1 MIFKVYSIISR
12 MIKFH
17 SIKCIEIRLEVHDS
31 FFNTVDTFIGDDV
44 NSRQRRNN
52 FNLSSSPKPKRAMKV
67 LLRIIVFPLDFNS
80 NLRKCIRYDQPFFS
94 QWISLTQVK
103 PPFRPKPPN
112 QRERDSKRE
121 RETKVERVRERE

>member
-1 MIFKVYSIISR
+1 

-44 NSRQRRNN
+44 NSRRRNN

-112 QRERDSKRE
+112 QKERVRERDSKRE
-121 RETKVERVRERE
+121 RETGVERERVRESEGKR